1 MIQRLGQV
9 MLYVNDQD
17 AVKEFWTEKV
27 GFVIRSEGMN
37 GPVREIE
44 IAPTNVAETSFMLY
58 DKKVIGEMEPYL
70 NLETPSLMFFTD
82 KVESL
87 YEEFKEKGIT
97 VGEMISLPSGK
108 VFNFADV
115 ENNYFAVMQ
124 KNK

>member
-1 MIQRLGQV
+1 MIQQLGQV

-17 AVKEFWTEKV
+17 AVKDFWTEKV
-27 GFVIRSEGMN
+27 GFVVRSEGVN

-44 IAPTNVAETSFMLY
+44 IAPTTDTETSIKLY

-82 KVESL
+82 KAESL
-87 YEEFKEKGIT
+87 YEEFKAKGIT
-97 VGEMISLPSGK
+97 VGEMINLPSGK

-115 ENNYFAVMQ
+115 ENNYFAVME
-124 KNK
+124 KNR